1 MLYRKVPPSPPRL
14 LLRIVATAGTGALL
28 GAAACSSTSSG
39 SIAGGSITN
48 MPSDDASDA
57 SNAVMGFG
65 AYPCYEDASAC
76 VDAAGPITNPDEGGP
91 CNGGLCGAVGMI
103 MPGGD
108 AGDAGEPAMDASSD
122 GESLDATDDGTVHCG
137 GVCGVIIH
145 IDP

>member
-48 MPSDDASDA
+48 MPSDDA